1 MSTSLLAKFVKTVP
15 KLLEEYNKEIVLK
28 IKEALSLTDE
38 QVSTLVE
45 TIKVEDLKTTG
56 RKSGGTKTRAPTAY
70 NLFVQSKIKEIKA
83 ANPDMDRKIL
93 MVEAAKAWTLEKEK
107 KAKTEVEAVA
117 VAKEAKSAKKA
128 KKVI

>member
-1 MSTSLLAKFVKTVP
+1 MSASVLAKFVKAVP
-15 KLLEEYNKEIVLK
+15 KFLEDYNKEIVVK

-38 QVSTLVE
+38 QVATLVE
-45 TIKVEDLKTTG
+45 AIKVEDLKTTG
-56 RKSGGTKTRAPTAY
+56 RKSGATKTRAPTAY

-107 KAKTEVEAVA
+107 KAKEEAEA

-128 KKVI
+128 KK